1 MDLSRIGL
9 RVGNIEVLHRLG
21 EGGMGALFVGFD
33 DKLQR
38 RVALKA
44 IRSDRRLDAAARTRF
59 LREARILSQLDDP
72 RICRIYDYL
81 ESDGGDF
88 LVLELIEGQNL
99 RQFLQDG
106 PVEKNRALEIARE
119 IAGALA
125 EAHAK
130 GVIHRDLKP
139 DNVMIN
145 RDGRVKVLDF
155 GLAQS
160 GSESPELRGA
170 TPQPRRV
177 EINAQYPATDQDGP
191 WQDATRI
198 LFENSTS
205 DTVLGTVGYMSP
217 EQARGERLTT
227 ASDLYS
233 FGVLLHELVSGEPPF
248 DRTFSPAMVLVKV
261 AQAETRPVRGL
272 PPELT
277 GLIEALKSPAP
288 SARPTAVEALARI
301 EALRDLPRRRARLLL
316 GATLVFLLLA
326 AGVKY
331 TIDLRRERTA
341 ALEARRES
349 EQVLQFVTALFA
361 ASDPNQDDRA
371 ITMSARDLVEKASVR
386 LRTELQDQPLAR
398 ARLLEE
404 MATIHRGLGLYEA
417 ALSLGRESLALRERS
432 LPPDDPLIAE
442 SLERLAGIY
451 WNLSRNSEAEPLYL
465 RCLKIREQHFGK
477 ESIEVG
483 DTLNYL
489 ANLYAD
495 QHRLVDA
502 KALYVKALA
511 LRSRLR
517 GPRSDETASSMSN
530 LANVLADQKEY
541 PAAEKLY
548 RDAISI
554 KEDVEPRDQISLG
567 RVYNNLAR
575 LYLLEGRLSE
585 AEPLA
590 RQAIA
595 VWEPKLGSEHPMLAW
610 GLHNL
615 ANILRKQGRFDQA
628 EPLYLRALA
637 IRRKALTARNPLTQ
651 EAEKDYAE
659 ALEAAGR
666 GDEARALLA
675 GLGSEITDP

>member
-33 DKLQR
+33 EKLQR

-99 RQFLQDG
+99 RQILQDG

-160 GSESPELRGA
+160 GSESPEVRGA
-170 TPQPRRV
+170 TPQPQRV
-177 EINAQYPATDQDGP
+177 EINAQNLGTDQDGP
-191 WQDATRI
+191 WLDATRI

-261 AQAETRPVRGL
+261 AQAESRPVRGL

-277 GLIEALKSPAP
+277 GLIEALKSPAA
-288 SARPTAVEALARI
+288 SARPTAVETLARI
-301 EALRDLPRRRARLLL
+301 DALRDLPRRRARLLF
-316 GATLVFLLLA
+316 GACAVFLLLA

-331 TIDLRRERTA
+331 TIDLRRERSA

-361 ASDPNQDDRA
+361 RSDPTQDDQA
-371 ITMSARDLVEKASVR
+371 IKMSAQDLVEKASVR
-386 LRTELQDQPLAR
+386 LRDELQDQPLAR

-404 MATIHRGLGLYEA
+404 MATIHRSLGLYEA

-432 LPPDDPLIAE
+432 LPPDDPLIAA

-465 RCLKIREQHFGK
+465 RCLNIREQHFGK

-495 QHRLVDA
+495 QRRLVDA
-502 KALYVKALA
+502 QALYVKALA

-517 GPRSDETASSMSN
+517 GPRSDETASTMSN
-530 LANVLADQKEY
+530 LANVLTEQKNY

-554 KEDVEPRDQISLG
+554 KEDVEPRDPISLG

-575 LYLLEGRLSE
+575 LYLLQGRFSE
-585 AEPLA
+585 ADPLA

-595 VWEPKLGSEHPMLAW
+595 AWEPTLGPEHPMLAW

-615 ANILRKQGRFDQA
+615 ANILREQKRLAEA
-628 EPLYLRALA
+628 EPLYLRALT
-637 IRRKALTARNPLTQ
+637 IRRQTLDARNPLTQ
-651 EAEKDYAE
+651 EAEKDFAK

-666 GDEARALLA
+666 ADEARALLA
-675 GLGSEITDP
+675 GLDPEVKRP

>member
-99 RQFLQDG
+99 RQILQDG

-177 EINAQYPATDQDGP
+177 EINAQNPGTDQDGP
-191 WQDATRI
+191 WLDATRI

-248 DRTFSPAMVLVKV
+248 DRSLSPAMVLVKV
-261 AQAETRPVRGL
+261 AQAESRSVRGL
-272 PPELT
+272 SPELT

-288 SARPTAVEALARI
+288 SARPTAVETLARI

-331 TIDLRRERTA
+331 TIDLRRERSA

-361 ASDPNQDDRA
+361 RSDPYRDDQA
-371 ITMSARDLVEKASVR
+371 IKMSAQDLVEKASVR
-386 LRTELQDQPLAR
+386 LRDELQDQPLAR

-404 MATIHRGLGLYEA
+404 MATIHRSLGLYEA

-432 LPPDDPLIAE
+432 LPPDDPLIAS

-477 ESIEVG
+477 ESVEVG

-502 KALYVKALA
+502 QALYVQALA
-511 LRSRLR
+511 LRTRFR
-517 GPRSDETASSMSN
+517 GPRSDETASTMSN
-530 LANVLADQKEY
+530 LANVLTEHKDY
-541 PAAEKLY
+541 RAAEKLY

-554 KEDVEPRDQISLG
+554 KEEAEPRDLISLG

-575 LYLLEGRLSE
+575 LYLLQGRLAE
-585 AEPLA
+585 ADPLA

-595 VWEPKLGSEHPMLAW
+595 AWEPTLGSEHPMLAW

-615 ANILRKQGRFDQA
+615 ANILREQKLFAEA

-637 IRRKALTARNPLTQ
+637 IRRKALDPRNPLTQ
-651 EAEKDYAE
+651 EAEQDYAE
-659 ALEAAGR
+659 ALAAAGR
-666 GDEARALLA
+666 ADEARALLA
-675 GLGSEITDP
+675 GLGTEVTNP